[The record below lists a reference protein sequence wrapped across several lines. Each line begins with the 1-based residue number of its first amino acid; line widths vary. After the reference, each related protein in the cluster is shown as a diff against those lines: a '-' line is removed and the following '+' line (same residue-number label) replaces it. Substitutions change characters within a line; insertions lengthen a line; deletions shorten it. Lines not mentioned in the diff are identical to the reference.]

1 MAKKKITATTDN
13 SEWKESKVRKKRKPM
28 TEKQRIAAAE
38 RLEKARAAKP
48 PAKNSSIH
56 VSVLALP
63 DDHPVSVKK
72 VQEWIKHNRD
82 LLKEENQAIK
92 LNQKGAIARAA
103 SIEGY
108 IRQMRTYLK
117 HGDWCDNFYGKNQQH
132 KVKWASNG

>member
-1 MAKKKITATTDN
+1 MYLY
-13 SEWKESKVRKKRKPM
+13 W
-28 TEKQRIAAAE
+28 
-38 RLEKARAAKP
+38 LF
-48 PAKNSSIH
+48 
-56 VSVLALP
+56 P